1 MSEKYLFS
9 FGRLSRT
16 EIADGVRPGTIL
28 QGRRDRQRIFFREY
42 TGETEKRGDESKWQG
57 FYTISP
63 ECFPLH
69 ETVNETRMSTL

>member
-42 TGETEKRGDESKWQG
+42 TGETEKRGDESK
-57 FYTISP
+57 
-63 ECFPLH
+63 
-69 ETVNETRMSTL
+69 